1 MAGAEGIA
9 RKDELSVPRRHTA
22 RTSREGLLHR
32 FRWVPS
38 QGGEEPRVNRT
49 TRRGHR
55 LATLRQV
62 ETRLSHRAQDLTL
75 DR

>member
-32 FRWVPS
+32 LGWVPS
-38 QGGEEPRVNRT
+38 QGGEEPRVNV
-49 TRRGHR
+49 RRS
-55 LATLRQV
+55 V
-62 ETRLSHRAQDLTL
+62 ESAFAR
-75 DR
+75 